1 MKEINGQLQQYV
13 EEKIFPIYEN
23 NDSGHGIEH
32 IKYVIKRS
40 LEFAN
45 QFENIDFNM
54 VYVIASFH
62 DLAHHIDKDNH
73 EVLSAK
79 LFYENEKMKDFFTD
93 AQRMII
99 KEAIEDHRASLECEP
114 RSDYGKI
121 ISSADRNID
130 IISSLKRTHA
140 YTTKHYP
147 NLDLDQMINRAYN
160 HISKKFGHCGY
171 AKMWL
176 VDEEFD
182 KFKDDVKELL
192 KDKYIFGVKYMEVND
207 IMNIK
212 EKAKLFA
219 IRVHMGQVRKSE
231 PDKPMIMHPIGVG
244 QLLESFGYDDNVV
257 AAGYLHDVVED
268 TKYTIE
274 DIEKEFGSDI
284 ASLVMGASEP
294 DKSLS
299 WEERKMHTIE
309 ETKRLPLRNKLVIC
323 ADKINNLEDLF
334 LKFEKS
340 GERDFSAFKRGEEQQ
355 TWYYTNIYES
365 LITGEDKELPIFVRL
380 KDILDKVFY
389 KKEDSFLRDT
399 IFVDNEAYYAKLK
412 QLHAMKIEL
421 QRLKSLCS
429 LPKPFVIEFSGTPR
443 TGKTTTINNLYDFF
457 KKGGF
462 KVELIEEFTTSKY
475 YKENLKNKFD
485 QMSLGDGNIAIIDE
499 VYKQLQESLK
509 SDKDIIL
516 IDRSINDRQ
525 IWNYIRYIR
534 GDMPEEQYLDARDKY
549 QAISNEL
556 IDFLLITYADPMV
569 SLRRDYI
576 CSLALEKR
584 NFLNQKNIEEY
595 NNCLNDLQE
604 LFSESVDSML
614 LLDTSNIGLNNVSVE
629 ATSQILPA
637 MRKRYIK
644 AFEQKYDLKK

>member
-1 MKEINGQLQQYV
+1 MKEINKQLRQYV

-40 LEFAN
+40 FEFAH
-45 QFENIDFNM
+45 QFENIDFNI

-79 LFYENEKMKDFFTD
+79 LFYENEKMKEFFTD
-93 AQRMII
+93 EQRKII
-99 KEAIEDHRASLECEP
+99 KEAIEDHRASLKYEP

-121 ISSADRNID
+121 ISSADRNVD

-147 NLDLDQMINRAYN
+147 NLYLDQMINRAYN
-160 HISKKFGHCGY
+160 HINKKFGDCGY

-207 IMNIK
+207 IMDIK

-219 IRVHMGQVRKSE
+219 IRAHMGQVRKSE

-284 ASLVMGASEP
+284 ATLVMGASEP

-299 WEERKMHTIE
+299 WEERKKHTIE
-309 ETKRLPLRNKLVIC
+309 ETKKLPLRNKVVIC

-334 LKFEKS
+334 LKFEKN

-355 TWYYTNIYES
+355 KWYYTSTYES
-365 LITGEDKELPIFVRL
+365 LVTGEDKDLPIFVRL

-389 KKEDSFLRDT
+389 KKEDLFLRNT
-399 IFVDNEAYYAKLK
+399 IFVDNEDYYAKLK

-429 LPKPFVIEFSGTPR
+429 LPKPFVIEFTGTPR

-475 YKENLKNKFD
+475 YKEKLKGKFD
-485 QMSLGDGNIAIIDE
+485 NMSYSDRDLSIFEEIYN
-499 VYKQLQESLK
+499 QLQIAVDSK
-509 SDKDIIL
+509 SDLIL
-516 IDRSINDRQ
+516 IDRSLNDRQ
-525 IWNYIRYIR
+525 IWNYRRLVR
-534 GDMPEEQYLDARDKY
+534 GDMPKDLYEDARDKY
-549 QAISNEL
+549 SKISKQL
-556 IDFLLITYADPMV
+556 IDFLVITYADPLI
-569 SLRRDYI
+569 SLRRDYES
-576 CSLALEKR
+576 SLALENR
-584 NFLNQKNIEEY
+584 SFLNEANLKEY
-595 NNCLNDLQE
+595 NNSLNDLKE
-604 LFSESVDSML
+604 LFSESVDSMF
-614 LLDTSNIGLNNVSVE
+614 LLDTSNVELNEVSIE

-644 AFEQKYDLKK
+644 AFEQKYN